1 MISFLNPIML
11 FGAAAV
17 TIPIIIHLLNRRK
30 YQRVTWAAM
39 RFLKVSVEQNQRRIR
54 LEDILLLILRCL
66 VILLVVLAMAR
77 PALKSNMSGV
87 LSAKS
92 VSVIILDNSYSMAL
106 EDGVNT
112 VFFKAKKACEDII
125 TSLQPGSSCAFY
137 LCSDTTRAVIAEPTQ
152 DFNLLRKEI
161 KEAKISGR
169 STDIF
174 PSLKQAIELLRS
186 KASIRKEIFLVTD
199 GQAFGWRNWEN
210 IRQLLQN
217 AKRENIQIFII
228 FVGEHEERNLGISRF
243 SIATGVCPINHPV
256 RFEVQVTNYGLHEE
270 NDVKVNLSVDNNPP
284 VDTAVIDTIKPG
296 ESKTVSLFAKFYKDD
311 FYGVTAKLSGDRL
324 PADDTQSLVLKTIKE
339 ARILIIDGNPG
350 SEPRLSQS
358 FYLKHAI
365 VPVPPSEV
373 DNYFMKLTII
383 EPREINNVRFDDF
396 DVVFLLDVPEFS
408 PQILSAFDFYLKRGG
423 GLVIFPGR
431 QTRQDYYNLELFEK
445 RKILPAKIGKM
456 IGNPDNTEQFLR
468 FQERNYVHPLV
479 EIWNDP
485 ASGNLA
491 SARFFAAYELI
502 IPTNS
507 VSMVLSNIPATDSS
521 AKSVNIRRTNSSDDN
536 NISEPRVILNYN
548 IGMPAVVEKEF
559 GFGRVILFSSTA
571 NTEWNDFPVRPSYLP
586 LIHRII
592 GALLTGRNENLTIK
606 VGDIFVYKVENDLLG
621 KDVVI
626 TPPVSTTNSIR
637 GLTRVDLINGL
648 PTIRYDETDY
658 SGIYN
663 VMISGETTKNIRF
676 AAQFDPSES
685 DIVHLSKEKVNL
697 ISEDAKVVENRDIS
711 SLRQELEKN
720 KYGIELW
727 LPLALLALVMAMV
740 EAGLAQYFSK
750 TK

>member
-1 MISFLNPIML
+1 MSFLNPIML
-11 FGAAAV
+11 FGAAAI

-30 YQRVTWAAM
+30 YQRVIWAAM
-39 RFLKVSVEQNQRRIR
+39 RFLKVSIEQNQRRIR
-54 LEDILLLILRCL
+54 LEDILLLVLRCL
-66 VILLVVLAMAR
+66 LILLIVLAMAR

-106 EDGVNT
+106 EDGVNNM
-112 VFFKAKKACEDII
+112 FYRAKKACEDII
-125 TSLQPGSSCAFY
+125 SSMQPGSSCAFY
-137 LCSDTTRAVIAEPTQ
+137 LCSDIPRAVIPEPTQ
-152 DFNLLRKEI
+152 DFNLLRKEL
-161 KEAKISGR
+161 KDAQISGR
-169 STDIF
+169 GTDIL
-174 PSLKQAIELLRS
+174 PSLRQAIELLRS

-199 GQAFGWRNWEN
+199 GQAIGWRDWEN
-210 IRQLLQN
+210 IRLLLQT
-217 AKRENIQIFII
+217 AKRENIQVFII
-228 FVGEHEERNLGISRF
+228 FVGEQEERNLGISRF
-243 SIATGVCPINHPV
+243 SIATGVCPVNHPV

-270 NDVKVNLSVDNNPP
+270 NDVKVSLSVDNNPP
-284 VDTAVIDTIKPG
+284 VDTAVIDNLKPG
-296 ESKTVSLFAKFYKDD
+296 ESKTISLFARFYKDD
-311 FYGVTAKLSGDRL
+311 FYGVTARLSGDRL
-324 PADDTQSLVLKTIKE
+324 PADDVQSLVVKTIKE

-350 SEPRLSQS
+350 AEPRLSQS

-383 EPREINNVRFDDF
+383 EPRDVNNVIFDDY
-396 DVVFLLDVPEFS
+396 DVVFLLDVSEFS
-408 PQILSAFDFYLKRGG
+408 PQTLSAFDFYLKRGG
-423 GLVIFPGR
+423 GLVIFPGK
-431 QTRQDYYNLELFEK
+431 QTRQDYYNQVLFEK
-445 RKILPAKIGKM
+445 LKILPAKIGNMVGK
-456 IGNPDNTEQFLR
+456 PDDTERFLH
-468 FQERNYVHPLV
+468 FQDRNYVHPIV

-491 SARFFAAYELI
+491 SARFYAVYELI
-502 IPTNS
+502 VPTNTTLTIS
-507 VSMVLSNIPATDSS
+507 SNNPVRMASGKSEIARKTAPIDDSIS
-521 AKSVNIRRTNSSDDN
+521 
-536 NISEPRVILNYN
+536 SEPRVILNYN
-548 IGMPAVVEKEF
+548 NGMPAVIEKEI
-559 GFGRVILFSSTA
+559 GFGRVVLFSSTA

-626 TPPVSTTNSIR
+626 APPKTTTNSVR
-637 GLTRVDLINGL
+637 GLTRVDLINSL
-648 PTIRYDETDY
+648 PTIYYEETDF

-663 VMISGETTKNIRF
+663 VLISGETTKNIRF
-676 AAQFDPSES
+676 ATQFDPKES
-685 DIVHLSKEKVNL
+685 DLVRLSKEKIDL
-697 ISEDAKVVENRDIS
+697 LSSDAQVVENKDIS

-727 LPLALLALVMAMV
+727 LPLAFLALVMAMV
-740 EAGLAQYFSK
+740 EAGVAQYFSK